1 MSQTLDI
8 LITEEDLTLSEQ
20 HNVGF
25 VSGVTAITQDI
36 KHLILETGYL
46 VEMIGQRDA
55 AVRADLRQK
64 IAVECEKDNRL
75 VAGSVVVNES
85 DAQTIHV
92 GAVIREGYA

>member
-8 LITEEDLTLSEQ
+8 KLTEQDLTLTEQ
-20 HNVGF
+20 NNVGF
-25 VSGVTAITQDI
+25 VSGIAAITQDI

-46 VEMIGQRDA
+46 VEMIGQRDT

-75 VAGSVVVNES
+75 VAGSVVVAES
-85 DAQTIHV
+85 DINTVNVTAL
-92 GAVIREGYA
+92 IREGYA